1 MNLEAVRKKTNKKL
15 ADLELARAQCRQ
27 EATASRKANEQIE
40 SIQEAQQLTQ
50 QVAQGIQQRAH
61 DQIAGVVTRSLTAV
75 FDEPYTFQIHFDRK
89 RERTEARLVFEKDG
103 LEVDPMTAAGGGV
116 VDVAAFA
123 LRLSCLML
131 SKPPLRRIL
140 ILDEPFKYVSERRG
154 YRERVRQLLESL
166 AEEMGI
172 QILMVTHIE
181 ALQTG
186 DIVELS

>member
-1 MNLEAVRKKTNKKL
+1 
-15 ADLELARAQCRQ
+15 
-27 EATASRKANEQIE
+27 
-40 SIQEAQQLTQ
+40 
-50 QVAQGIQQRAH
+50 
-61 DQIAGVVTRSLTAV
+61 
-75 FDEPYTFQIHFDRK
+75 
-89 RERTEARLVFEKDG
+89 
-103 LEVDPMTAAGGGV
+103 MTAAGGGV